1 MNIDPNTIP
10 LNPYAAA
17 VYYYLKGQE
26 VEVYCGDRKTT
37 LKFNDY
43 DYSPKNV
50 IVGTLKEVMGD
61 CLILEIKGEP
71 VFLNTMN
78 IKSIHPASEKLSL
91 KDLHRDDE
99 FQFNR
104 RYGG

>member
-1 MNIDPNTIP
+1 MNINANDIR

-17 VYYYLKGQE
+17 VYYHLKNQE
-26 VEVYCGDRKTT
+26 VEVYCGDIKTT

-43 DYSPKNV
+43 DYSPKNI
-50 IVGTLKEVMGD
+50 IVGILKEVMGD
-61 CLILEIKGEP
+61 CVILEIKGRP
-71 VFLNTMN
+71 VFLNTIS
-78 IKSIHPASEKLSL
+78 IKSIHPVSEKFSL
-91 KDLHRDDE
+91 KDAYQDDE